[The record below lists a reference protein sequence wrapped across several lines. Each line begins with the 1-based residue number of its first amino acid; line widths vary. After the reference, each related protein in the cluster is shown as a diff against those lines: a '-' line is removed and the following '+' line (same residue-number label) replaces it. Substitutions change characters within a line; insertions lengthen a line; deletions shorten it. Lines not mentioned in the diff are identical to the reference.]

1 MCQGVI
7 TRIRELE
14 NKTERAILD
23 FFVMNDKMSQ
33 FLSKMIIDEERQYC
47 LSNFYKFKKI

>member
-23 FFVMNDKMSQ
+23 FFVMNDKNESV
-33 FLSKMIIDEERQYC
+33 FIEDD
-47 LSNFYKFKKI
+47 N